1 MKRGGGWFR
10 FAFLAPAMGLYG
22 LLFLYPVAQ
31 AFFMSLFNWSGLSD
45 NREYVGLKN
54 FQDLAKDKIFVGAIQ
69 HNLIIFV
76 GCGIAVLLIAIVVAH
91 LLQGN
96 GRLTKALRA
105 SYLLPHMV
113 SMVIV
118 AVMWRFI
125 FNPTLGPVTII
136 AKALGVKDPPAWLGD
151 TKTALLCVM
160 VAFIWYGFCFYS
172 MLFAAGIKG
181 IPEEIYEA
189 ADLDGVRPWQRFRQ
203 ITWPLLWSIKR
214 MTLTHVAIATMNMFA
229 LVQLMTA
236 GGPNRSSEVMLTYLY
251 ETGFSNSDFGYAT
264 ALATVNLVV
273 VLAVAGV
280 INFIYRRNPSGGR
293 DS

>member
-1 MKRGGGWFR
+1 MRRGGGWFR
-10 FAFLAPAMGLYG
+10 FWFLAPALGLYG
-22 LLFLYPVAQ
+22 LLFLWPVLQ
-31 AFFMSLFNWSGLSD
+31 AFFMSLYNWSGLSD
-45 NREYVGLKN
+45 DREFIGLKN
-54 FQDLAKDKIFVGAIQ
+54 FQDLAKDKIFIGALT
-69 HNLIIFV
+69 HNVTIFAV
-76 GCGIAVLLIAIVVAH
+76 SGLVVIMVAVLVAH

-96 GRLTKALRA
+96 SRLTRALRA

-125 FNPTLGPVTII
+125 FNPTLGPATTI
-136 AKALGVKDPPAWLGD
+136 AKALGNPNPPAWLGD
-151 TKTALLCVM
+151 SSTALGCVM
-160 VAFIWYGFCFYS
+160 IAFIWYGFCFYS
-172 MLFAAGIKG
+172 MLFAAGIKS

-189 ADLDGVRPWQRFRQ
+189 CDLDGAKPWTRFSK

-214 MTLTHVAIATMNMFA
+214 MTLTHVAIATMNIFA

-273 VLAVAGV
+273 VMLVAGV
-280 INFIYRRNPSGGR
+280 INLIYRRNPSGG
-293 DS
+293 DA